1 MGRKGSVASMKTTV
15 ELSVKTEFDEALD
28 MLQGLGADRNRM
40 MRRLLSGIGTSAKA
54 KVRKAYKTYGLNK
67 DTGELYKS
75 ISRRVV
81 KSGKGVIV
89 EAKARTGGDGNVF
102 YGYALAKGARIT
114 AKDGGYLTFQKDGK
128 WVKVHEVK
136 LPERDFVA
144 RPVEEY
150 LKTMEFRERLDS
162 LVQKENGN
170 IEEKARK

>member
-1 MGRKGSVASMKTTV
+1 MGRKGSAAGGSSTV

-54 KVRKAYKTYGLNK
+54 KVRRAYKTYGLNK
-67 DTGELYKS
+67 DTGELYRS

-81 KSGKGVIV
+81 RSGKGVIV

-114 AKDGGYLTFQKDGK
+114 AKDGGYLTFRKDGK

-144 RPVEEY
+144 KPVEDY
-150 LKTMEFRERLDS
+150 LKTTEFRERLDS
-162 LVQKENGN
+162 LVQKEIGK

>member
-28 MLQGLGADRNRM
+28 MLQRLGADRKRM

-67 DTGELYKS
+67 DTGELYRSIKS
-75 ISRRVV
+75 RVV
-81 KSGKGVIV
+81 KSGKGVIID
-89 EAKARTGGDGNVF
+89 AKAQAEGGVF

-114 AKDGGYLTFQKDGK
+114 AKDGGFLSFQKDGK
-128 WVKVHEVK
+128 WIRAKEVK

-150 LKTMEFRERLDS
+150 LKTQAFRDRLDS
-162 LVQKENGN
+162 LVQKE
-170 IEEKARK
+170 IDRMDKESMKK